1 MHQILGAAGLVAL
14 VAVFTVHGYEGRRI
28 GQVLLLFAPAVLGL
42 LWPVRNTLW
51 HRLRQALAW
60 VWTLI
65 FLVDGAVR
73 GLLADLYGAAP
84 DSSLVLGAIANSNP
98 RESGEYLHAV
108 WRSVLVW
115 VLALI
120 GSGAA
125 AWWLVRWAGLANSA
139 RWPKSVVMALCVALL
154 LVSLGYA
161 SKPWRRHH
169 PIAFWTQWMFSIQQ
183 LQQGL
188 ANQQA
193 RREAALARAHA
204 LAPTVQV
211 AGHSTVVLV
220 IADSINRDN
229 MSIYGYKRATTPHL
243 ASQLRGLDGEMLM
256 LRNAWS
262 VDASTLP
269 ALGNI
274 FGFGQPDAQDAQHLL
289 AVARAAG
296 YKVWWISN
304 HDDLGIE
311 QQHARVA
318 DIQDFANRQ
327 PGRTSSSLDGE
338 LLDNLQRALADA
350 TPQKLIVVHL
360 LGAHPH
366 YRLRFPAGQ
375 NPFDDE
381 SDAVDQQLQTQ
392 GRPSWVRR
400 FRHDYDAALLYH
412 DFVVSETLALTRNI
426 RSADGYAAW
435 VYMSDHG
442 QEVGH
447 GRNHAGHSPLSASGY
462 RIPMLLWS
470 NQPSWQKDQG
480 IATRPFRADWAAWT
494 LANVM
499 RLTWPGQTMSND
511 VLSEA
516 YVWSKPQLPIV
527 VDSFER

>member
-1 MHQILGAAGLVAL
+1 
-14 VAVFTVHGYEGRRI
+14 
-28 GQVLLLFAPAVLGL
+28 
-42 LWPVRNTLW
+42 
-51 HRLRQALAW
+51 
-60 VWTLI
+60 
-65 FLVDGAVR
+65 
-73 GLLADLYGAAP
+73 
-84 DSSLVLGAIANSNP
+84 
-98 RESGEYLHAV
+98 
-108 WRSVLVW
+108 
-115 VLALI
+115 
-120 GSGAA
+120 
-125 AWWLVRWAGLANSA
+125 
-139 RWPKSVVMALCVALL
+139 
-154 LVSLGYA
+154 
-161 SKPWRRHH
+161 
-169 PIAFWTQWMFSIQQ
+169 MFSIQQ

-366 YRLRFPAGQ
+366 R
-375 NPFDDE
+375 
-381 SDAVDQQLQTQ
+381 
-392 GRPSWVRR
+392 RPPV
-400 FRHDYDAALLYH
+400 F
-412 DFVVSETLALTRNI
+412 
-426 RSADGYAAW
+426 
-435 VYMSDHG
+435 
-442 QEVGH
+442 
-447 GRNHAGHSPLSASGY
+447 
-462 RIPMLLWS
+462 
-470 NQPSWQKDQG
+470 K
-480 IATRPFRADWAAWT
+480 
-494 LANVM
+494 
-499 RLTWPGQTMSND
+499 
-511 VLSEA
+511 
-516 YVWSKPQLPIV
+516 
-527 VDSFER
+527 